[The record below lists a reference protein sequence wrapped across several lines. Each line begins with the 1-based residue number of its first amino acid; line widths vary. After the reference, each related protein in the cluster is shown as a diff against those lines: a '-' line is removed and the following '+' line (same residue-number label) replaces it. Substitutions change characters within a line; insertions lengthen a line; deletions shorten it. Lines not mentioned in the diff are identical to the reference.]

1 MKLLQWSDSPV
12 DSWLI
17 HGSRLSQETGWR
29 FGWSEAEWEAW
40 EELNLRLHPYQQSR
54 AYRHPILRFPRSRA
68 TVRGQVMRSKP
79 LAPNARSS

>member
-29 FGWSEAEWEAW
+29 FGWSEAGWEAW
-40 EELNLRLHPYQQSR
+40 EEFTSDFILISNHGLTAMQPCAFPGR
-54 AYRHPILRFPRSRA
+54 ARPSGA
-68 TVRGQVMRSKP
+68 K
-79 LAPNARSS
+79 